1 MFFGAI
7 NSPDDQVGMV
17 FDSAESLPEIIKISS
32 HLISELHRRM
42 ESGHKGAKMK
52 IYNCR
57 QGSEE
62 WEQIRK
68 GRATASRFKDIVTP
82 AKLQMSRS
90 AKPYACE
97 LVAELLGIESPQR
110 PPTFDMEVGTEREP
124 YACEEYANTN
134 KAEIK
139 EVGFCTPDH
148 TDRYGMSPD
157 RIVNCDGLLETKCPK
172 VETLISYHAN
182 GVLPP
187 EYFCQVQGQLW
198 ISNFE
203 WCDFYAWHPDLEP
216 FQIRVLPEPVFA
228 EAMEKAMNDFLALVD
243 SIYAMVKKREPF
255 GIDFSGVTYG

>member
-1 MFFGAI
+1 
-7 NSPDDQVGMV
+7 
-17 FDSAESLPEIIKISS
+17 
-32 HLISELHRRM
+32 
-42 ESGHKGAKMK
+42 MK

-68 GRATASRFKDIVTP
+68 GRATASRFKEIVTP

-90 AKPYACE
+90 AKGYACE
-97 LVAELLGIESPQR
+97 LVAELLGVESPQR
-110 PPTFDMEVGTEREP
+110 PPTYDMEIGTEREP
-124 YACEEYANTN
+124 YACEEYATTTGFDI
-134 KAEIK
+134 E

-157 RIVNCDGLLETKCPK
+157 RIVNGEGLLEVKCPK
-172 VETLISYHAN
+172 VETLISYHAD
-182 GVLPP
+182 GVLPS

-198 ISNFE
+198 ISGFD

-216 FQIRVLPEPVFA
+216 FKIRVFPELLYA
-228 EAMEKAMNDFLALVD
+228 EAMDKAMEEFLDLVD
-243 SIYAMVKKREPF
+243 SIHSKVKRREPF